1 MNHYFTND
9 YSKTDEKKIKVIIN
23 GTHFK
28 FITDRNT
35 FSKSGLDFG
44 TRSLL
49 ENIDLNLIKGDIL
62 DLGCGWGP
70 IGIYIKKLTKSNV
83 FMSDVNERAIGLS
96 KKNAQINKVNV
107 TVIKSD
113 SFENINNAF
122 DFIITN
128 PPIRIGKDKLYEML
142 NSSLKHLKE
151 EGKLY
156 FVINKNQ
163 GAKSIIKDY
172 SKDYEV
178 EVIKKNKGFFVICIQ
193 NR

>member
-1 MNHYFTND
+1 MNNYCGVYMIQNNVNNKMYIGIAED
-9 YSKTDEKKIKVIIN
+9 I
-23 GTHFK
+23 GMRWATHM
-28 FITDRNT
+28 
-35 FSKSGLDFG
+35 
-44 TRSLL
+44 SLL
-49 ENIDLNLIKGDIL
+49 QSGKHPSVYLQKAVKEYGIDNFTFTIL
-62 DLGCGWGP
+62 CEC
-70 IGIYIKKLTKSNV
+70 S
-83 FMSDVNERAIGLS
+83 
-96 KKNAQINKVNV
+96 
-107 TVIKSD
+107 
-113 SFENINNAF
+113 
-122 DFIITN
+122 
-128 PPIRIGKDKLYEML
+128 KDKLYEML